1 MQKHPLMQTFT
12 QPFLQRPGPAKHP
25 AQPTR
30 RQLLTT
36 TATLGGGLLL
46 TTRHAAAT
54 DLPEDLLA
62 SIKIFTQGAPVRE
75 GRVTFEI
82 AALIDNGNAVPIVVG
97 VVSPMTAADHVTA
110 ISVFNERN
118 PQRDVVNARFGPR
131 SGRAELSTRIR
142 LATSQKLVA
151 VARMNDGTYWSKTVE
166 VIVTLAA
173 CIEGDA

>member
-1 MQKHPLMQTFT
+1 MQNHPSTRH
-12 QPFLQRPGPAKHP
+12 LQPAKRP
-25 AQPTR
+25 TKRLAKRLAQPTR

-36 TATLGGGLLL
+36 SAALGTGLLMSATP
-46 TTRHAAAT
+46 TTAA
-54 DLPEDLLA
+54 DMPDDLLA
-62 SIKIFTQGAPVRE
+62 AIKTFTQGAPVRE

-82 AALIDNGNAVPIVVG
+82 AALIDNGNAVPMLVSVA
-97 VVSPMTAADHVTA
+97 SPMTAADHVTA

-118 PQRDVVNARFGPR
+118 PQRDVVNAQFGPR

-151 VARMNDGTYWSKTVE
+151 VARMNDGSFWSKTVE

>member
-1 MQKHPLMQTFT
+1 M
-12 QPFLQRPGPAKHP
+12 
-25 AQPTR
+25 
-30 RQLLTT
+30 LLTPNSI
-36 TATLGGGLLL
+36 
-46 TTRHAAAT
+46 AADLQD
-54 DLPEDLLA
+54 DLPKDLLA
-62 SIKIFTQGAPVRE
+62 AIKKFTQGAGLRE

-82 AALIDNGNAVPIVVG
+82 ASLIDNGNAVPMRVS

-110 ISVFNERN
+110 IAVFNERN
-118 PQRDVVNARFGPR
+118 PQRDVVNAQFGPR

-151 VARMNDGTYWSKTVE
+151 VARMNDGTFWSKTVE

>member
-1 MQKHPLMQTFT
+1 MNHPNRSTMS
-12 QPFLQRPGPAKHP
+12 
-25 AQPTR
+25 TR
-30 RQLLTT
+30 RQLL
-36 TATLGGGLLL
+36 ATSAALGTLLL
-46 TTRHAAAT
+46 VARPATAA
-54 DLPEDLLA
+54 DLPEDLTA
-62 SIKIFTQGAPVRE
+62 AIKAFTQGAGVRE
-75 GRVTFEI
+75 GRVTFDI

-97 VVSPMTAADHVTA
+97 VASPMTAADHVTA

-118 PQRDVVNARFGPR
+118 PQRDVVNAQFGPR

-151 VARMNDGTYWSKTVE
+151 VARMSDGTFWSKTVD

>member
-1 MQKHPLMQTFT
+1 MP
-12 QPFLQRPGPAKHP
+12 
-25 AQPTR
+25 PTR
-30 RQLLTT
+30 RQVLATSAALGTVLLTPNSI
-36 TATLGGGLLL
+36 
-46 TTRHAAAT
+46 AADLQD
-54 DLPEDLLA
+54 DLPKDLLA
-62 SIKIFTQGAPVRE
+62 AIKTFTQGAGLRE

-82 AALIDNGNAVPIVVG
+82 ASLIDNGNAVPMRVS

-110 ISVFNERN
+110 IAVFNERN
-118 PQRDVVNARFGPR
+118 PQRDVVNAQFGPR

-151 VARMNDGTYWSKTVE
+151 VARMNDGTFWSKTVE